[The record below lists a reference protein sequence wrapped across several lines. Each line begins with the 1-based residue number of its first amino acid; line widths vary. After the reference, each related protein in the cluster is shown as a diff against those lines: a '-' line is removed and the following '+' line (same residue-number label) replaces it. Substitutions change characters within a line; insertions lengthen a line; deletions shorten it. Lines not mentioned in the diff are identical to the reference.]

1 MQLISIQPDDV
12 VFAFMGFFLRGKVM
26 LLRSKVNL
34 TISKNDFPARI
45 DVRNLVANYFPCNK
59 EKQNKKEQQ
68 KKQRNKMTNIK
79 PRKTNRNTGMELNT
93 LELLMSKENPL

>member
-1 MQLISIQPDDV
+1 MIFQHVLMYETWLLINFLAIKKSI
-12 VFAFMGFFLRGKVM
+12 
-26 LLRSKVNL
+26 
-34 TISKNDFPARI
+34 T
-45 DVRNLVANYFPCNK
+45 
-59 EKQNKKEQQ
+59 NKKEQQ

>member
-1 MQLISIQPDDV
+1 MIFQHVLMYETWLLII
-12 VFAFMGFFLRGKVM
+12 FLAIKK
-26 LLRSKVNL
+26 SK
-34 TISKNDFPARI
+34 TKKN
-45 DVRNLVANYFPCNK
+45 NK
-59 EKQNKKEQQ
+59 

>member
-1 MQLISIQPDDV
+1 MIFQHVLMYETWLLI
-12 VFAFMGFFLRGKVM
+12 VFLAIKK
-26 LLRSKVNL
+26 SK
-34 TISKNDFPARI
+34 T
-45 DVRNLVANYFPCNK
+45 
-59 EKQNKKEQQ
+59 NKKEQQ

>member
-1 MQLISIQPDDV
+1 MIFQHVLMYETWLLI
-12 VFAFMGFFLRGKVM
+12 MFLAIKK
-26 LLRSKVNL
+26 SK
-34 TISKNDFPARI
+34 T
-45 DVRNLVANYFPCNK
+45 
-59 EKQNKKEQQ
+59 NKKEQQ

>member
-1 MQLISIQPDDV
+1 MIFQHVLMYETWLLII
-12 VFAFMGFFLRGKVM
+12 FLAIKK
-26 LLRSKVNL
+26 SK
-34 TISKNDFPARI
+34 T
-45 DVRNLVANYFPCNK
+45 
-59 EKQNKKEQQ
+59 NKKEQQ